1 VRIETRE
8 KLIGSKVS
16 GHFFSF
22 LFEKSGFFK
31 FGLLVLVFV
40 RVWLFFL
47 KGPLADILVIQESW
61 LFVFDIIMKC
71 IDGKVVGNSIIVIH
85 LKAKNLIKKY
95 FSSSSVKYMF
105 TPVARLVI

>member
-1 VRIETRE
+1 MRIETRE

-16 GHFFSF
+16 GHFFGF

-31 FGLLVLVFV
+31 FGLLVFV

-47 KGPLADILVIQESW
+47 KGPLADILIIQESW
-61 LFVFDIIMKC
+61 LFVFDIIVKC
-71 IDGKVVGNSIIVIH
+71 VDGKVVGNSIIVIH
-85 LKAKNLIKKY
+85 LKAKNLIQKY